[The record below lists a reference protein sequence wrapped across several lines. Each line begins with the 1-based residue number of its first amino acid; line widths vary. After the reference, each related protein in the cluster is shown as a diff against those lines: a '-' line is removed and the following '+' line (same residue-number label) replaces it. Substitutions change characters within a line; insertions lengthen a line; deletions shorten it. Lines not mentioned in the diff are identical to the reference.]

1 MCDLESANKQGSGS
15 GIDKNEETPM
25 TGPLENDVI
34 NALRRKANSVPDA
47 AIERLSSIDYNP
59 RTASWQRAVRV
70 AMANFMGGVSWR
82 RRRGP

>member
-1 MCDLESANKQGSGS
+1 MGDLESANKQGSGS

-47 AIERLSSIDYNP
+47 RERTPFLDRLQPPN
-59 RTASWQRAVRV
+59 RQLAASGSGCHGK
-70 AMANFMGGVSWR
+70 FHGR
-82 RRRGP
+82 R